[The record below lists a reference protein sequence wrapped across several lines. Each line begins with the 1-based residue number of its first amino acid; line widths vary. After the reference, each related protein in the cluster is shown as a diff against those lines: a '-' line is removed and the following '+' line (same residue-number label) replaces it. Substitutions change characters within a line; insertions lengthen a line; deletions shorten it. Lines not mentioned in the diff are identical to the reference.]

1 MGGKAGLRPAARA
14 EPRRADMELRRRPDH
29 REQPDGR
36 PPLLGP
42 DPQGRL
48 PALQGAPGFR
58 PALPERL
65 RLPGALGRGER
76 RAPARA
82 QLEARDRGLRARG
95 VRREVQAVGGRVL
108 RGDHRPVQAPRH
120 VDGLGQRLL
129 HVLGH
134 EHRVHLALPED
145 GARARVALHGA
156 PLERLVPALRNVH
169 LPARADRFV
178 RGPERPVALRA
189 PAAPRRRRGCPRRL
203 DDDAL
208 DVACERRRRR
218 RSRGRVREAL
228 DCRRPALGGGG
239 AASRASVR
247 RRGRRQGEGGGP
259 RRQALRGPVRPPCR
273 RRRGRAPRHP
283 VGRRDDGGR
292 HRHRP
297 HRAGLRHRGLR
308 ALRASTTSPCSCP
321 STRPAAS
328 TTPTAGCTAPRQPRR
343 RTRSSATSASAG
355 ACSRPARSSTA
366 TPSAGAVTRRSSS
379 ASSTS
384 GSSPATRFASRC
396 WKRTRR

>member
-1 MGGKAGLRPAARA
+1 MGGKAGLRPAAGA

-108 RGDHRPVQAPRH
+108 RGHHRPVQAPGH

-169 LPARADRFV
+169 LPARADRV
-178 RGPERPVALRA
+178 RTRTGAT
-189 PAAPRRRRGCPRRL
+189 
-203 DDDAL
+203 
-208 DVACERRRRR
+208 R
-218 RSRGRVREAL
+218 RST
-228 DCRRPALGGGG
+228 C
-239 AASRASVR
+239 
-247 RRGRRQGEGGGP
+247 
-259 RRQALRGPVRPPCR
+259 
-273 RRRGRAPRHP
+273 
-283 VGRRDDGGR
+283 
-292 HRHRP
+292 
-297 HRAGLRHRGLR
+297 
-308 ALRASTTSPCSCP
+308 
-321 STRPAAS
+321 
-328 TTPTAGCTAPRQPRR
+328 
-343 RTRSSATSASAG
+343 
-355 ACSRPARSSTA
+355 ACRSST
-366 TPSAGAVTRRSSS
+366 TTGKPSSS
-379 ASSTS
+379 GRRRPGRCPRTSPPPSIPRPST
-384 GSSPATRFASRC
+384 
-396 WKRTRR
+396 